1 MNASRINTLRKL
13 LVKNRIDALLV
24 LIEENRLYLSGFSG
38 EDHQC
43 DESAG
48 ALLIT
53 QKRLILATDSRF
65 AVQAGN
71 EAPLFNVVIYRKG
84 LAKMLPDLAKRHNI
98 CKLGFE
104 SVRVTVRQ
112 INEYK
117 KELSAAAVKIE
128 LIPLEDLVEG
138 MRLIKSEEE
147 IEKTRQA
154 LSLAES
160 VYRNVVCGLRPGM
173 TEKEVAWSMERG
185 MREAGA
191 DALAFPVIVAAGTNS
206 ALPHAIPT
214 DRPIAVGEPILFDW
228 GARLNSY
235 CSDTSRTVILG
246 TPDAIFLKV
255 YQTVLEAQQKALAA
269 IKSGVSSKTVDSV
282 ARQYIRRRGYKG
294 KFGHGLGH
302 GTGLAVHEGPRL
314 SPIKESVL
322 QAGMI
327 LTVEPGVYLPQWGGV
342 RIEHQVVVQEE
353 GAMVLNQLSTSFDI
367 NAI

>member
-1 MNASRINTLRKL
+1 MW
-13 LVKNRIDALLV
+13 
-24 LIEENRLYLSGFSG
+24 Y
-38 EDHQC
+38 
-43 DESAG
+43 
-48 ALLIT
+48 
-53 QKRLILATDSRF
+53 
-65 AVQAGN
+65 
-71 EAPLFNVVIYRKG
+71 
-84 LAKMLPDLAKRHNI
+84 
-98 CKLGFE
+98 
-104 SVRVTVRQ
+104 
-112 INEYK
+112 
-117 KELSAAAVKIE
+117 
-128 LIPLEDLVEG
+128 
-138 MRLIKSEEE
+138 
-147 IEKTRQA
+147 
-154 LSLAES
+154 
-160 VYRNVVCGLRPGM
+160 
-173 TEKEVAWSMERG
+173 
-185 MREAGA
+185 
-191 DALAFPVIVAAGTNS
+191 AAGTNS

-228 GARLNSY
+228 GARLNGY

-282 ARQYIRRRGYKG
+282 ARQYIRRQGYKG

-367 NAI
+367 DAI